1 MSAGLKSKS
10 SAAPAPRGW
19 LFGPASD
26 LLFGC
31 GLAYAAVFAV
41 HCAAGPA
48 MREWVPFAW
57 LPLATLLV
65 STPHYGA
72 TLIRVY
78 EDAQERKIRARFAI
92 WATAGLCLAF
102 GLSLQNVALGSLF
115 VTLYLTWSPW
125 HYTAQNFGVAMVL
138 LRRRGAAP
146 SQLASR
152 LLRASFVCS
161 FALAFVSLHGQVT
174 PTYMPDGVT
183 GYAYTVRTLG
193 IPAGLRDV
201 ALGAGALAWLGLSG
215 SAAFLLLRGASWRAA
230 APALLVML
238 SQTLWF
244 VVPAVARNWQ
254 VAQGLEPLGLAQ
266 AQYAFLW
273 IALAHAAQY
282 IWITASYEE
291 SRERD
296 FSAPRFY
303 ARALAAGST
312 AWTVPALLFAPGVLG
327 KLPFDAGLGML
338 VAALV
343 NLHHFMLDGVI
354 WKLRERR
361 VASVLLGDST
371 GSPAP
376 LGDRRRGPRRALVGL
391 LGAASLGVSLLGAFE
406 MERGVA
412 AGFARGDLH
421 RLETAD
427 RRLRWIGRATPEV
440 RTRMGLLELEAGQL
454 DAAEKNF
461 DASLA
466 LHPTAAA
473 WVAKGFIQSKRAQF
487 GEALASYDHA
497 LALDPSH
504 VEALRHSAFALLQL
518 GRRDE
523 ARARIARGLAIDP
536 SHAKLRELAE
546 AAR

>member
-1 MSAGLKSKS
+1 MSAALKPPTP
-10 SAAPAPRGW
+10 APAPRGW
-19 LFGPASD
+19 LFGPLCD

-31 GLAYAAVFAV
+31 GVAYAAIFAL
-41 HCAAGPA
+41 HCFAGPA
-48 MREWVPFAW
+48 LREWVPFSL
-57 LPLATLLV
+57 LPIATLLV

-78 EDAQERKIRARFAI
+78 EDAQERRIQARFAV
-92 WATAGLCLAF
+92 WATAGLFVAF
-102 GLSLQNVALGSLF
+102 WLGLRNVAIGSLF

-138 LRRRGAAP
+138 LRRRGAVP
-146 SQLASR
+146 SRLAGR

-161 FALAFVSLHGQVT
+161 FALAFVSLHGQAT
-174 PTYMPDGVT
+174 PAYTPDGIT
-183 GYAYTVRTLG
+183 GYAYYVRTLG
-193 IPAGLRDV
+193 IPAGLRDF
-201 ALGAGALAWLGLSG
+201 ALASGALVWLGLSG
-215 SAAFLLLRGASWRAA
+215 SAAVLLVRGARLRAA

-244 VVPAVARNWQ
+244 VVPALARNWRIGQ
-254 VAQGLEPLGLAQ
+254 SLEPLGLAQ

-282 IWITASYEE
+282 VWITASYEE
-291 SRERD
+291 ARERD

-312 AWTVPALLFAPGVLG
+312 AWTLPALAFAPGVLG
-327 KLPFDAGLGML
+327 NLPFDAGLGML

-354 WKLRERR
+354 WKLRDRR
-361 VASVLLGDST
+361 VSRVLVPDRASRPEPIAADS
-371 GSPAP
+371 
-376 LGDRRRGPRRALVGL
+376 RRGPLRVVVGA

-406 MERGVA
+406 MDRGVA
-412 AGFARGDLH
+412 LGFDRGDVH

-427 RRLRWIGRATPEV
+427 RRLRWIGRASPEV
-440 RTRMGLLELEAGQL
+440 RLRIGLLELREGRL
-454 DAAEKNF
+454 DAAERDF

-466 LHPTAAA
+466 LHPTSSA
-473 WVAKGFIQSKRAQF
+473 WIAKGYVAAKRGDFAD
-487 GEALASYDHA
+487 ALSYYDRA
-497 LALDPSH
+497 LALDARS
-504 VEALRHSAFALLQL
+504 VEGLSQSGFALLQL
-518 GRRDE
+518 GRRAE
-523 ARARIARGLAIDP
+523 AVERLERAGAIDP
-536 SHAKLRELAE
+536 ANAKVRELLG

>member
-1 MSAGLKSKS
+1 MSAGLKKS
-10 SAAPAPRGW
+10 PAPAPRGW

-31 GLAYAAVFAV
+31 GLAYAAVFAL
-41 HCAAGPA
+41 HCLAGPA

-78 EDAQERKIRARFAI
+78 EDAQERKIRATFAI

-102 GLSLQNVALGSLF
+102 GLSLRNVALGSLF

-146 SQLASR
+146 SPLASR

-174 PTYMPDGVT
+174 PAYVPDGVT

-193 IPAGLRDV
+193 IPAGLRDF
-201 ALGAGALAWLGLSG
+201 ALGAGALVWLGLSG
-215 SAAFLLLRGASWRAA
+215 SAAYLLLRGATWRAV

-244 VVPAVARNWQ
+244 VVPSVARNWQ
-254 VAQGLEPLGLAQ
+254 LAQGLEPLGLAQ

-291 SRERD
+291 ARERD
-296 FSAPRFY
+296 FSAVRFY

-312 AWTVPALLFAPGVLG
+312 VWTVPALLFAPGVLG

-361 VASVLLGDST
+361 VANVLLGDST
-371 GSPAP
+371 VSPAP
-376 LGDRRRGPRRALVGL
+376 LGDPRRGPRRALVGL
-391 LGAASLGVSLLGAFE
+391 LGVASLGVSLLGAFE

-412 AGFARGDLH
+412 AGFARGDLQ

-440 RTRMGLLELEAGQL
+440 RTRMGLLELEAGKL
-454 DAAEKNF
+454 DAAEHNF

-487 GEALASYDHA
+487 GEALASFDHA
-497 LALDPSH
+497 LAIDARH

-523 ARARIARGLAIDP
+523 ARARIERGLALDP